1 MLAQVG
7 VGARARWHGGG
18 GQVVASLDPPFPLVS
33 PQPLGR
39 MGQPAEVGAAAVF
52 LASEASFCTG
62 IELLVTGGAELG
74 YGCKAGRGTP
84 VEAPTIPS

>member
-1 MLAQVG
+1 MKWG
-7 VGARARWHGGG
+7 VTVRWELLLTFFI
-18 GQVVASLDPPFPLVS
+18 SVS
-33 PQPLGR
+33 SQPLGR

-74 YGCKAGRGTP
+74 YGCKAKWSAP
-84 VEAPTIPS
+84 VEAPGTPS